1 MGRADA
7 EFAMNRKVAETVN
20 VAIAKAVER
29 GLLIVFMVAVL
40 SPPIVAQ
47 RTDRDSPPTIFPP

>member
-1 MGRADA
+1 
-7 EFAMNRKVAETVN
+7 MNRKVAETAN
-20 VAIAKAVER
+20 VAMAKAVER
-29 GLLIVFMVAVL
+29 GLLIVVMVAVL